1 MPLTQS
7 REITAA
13 SRLENVRYAIRDLAC
28 VADEV
33 VKQGH
38 KILPLNIGDPLNFDF
53 QTPAH
58 LIEAV
63 HKAMLD
69 GKNGYAPS
77 SGIKPA
83 LEAIRGEAARK
94 GITNI
99 QDVFVTSG
107 VSESVDVCLTALLN
121 PGEDV
126 LTPCPDYPL
135 YSAVLAKLDIGL
147 NTYYLNEE
155 DGWQPDLDDIKR
167 KITSRTR
174 GIVLINPNNPTG
186 SVCTRR
192 MLEDVAELA
201 RRHNLVIFADEIYDK
216 LIMDEDQ
223 HISLAAVA
231 PDVPVVTFGGLSKN
245 YLAPG
250 WRIGWG
256 IISGD
261 AAVVKPY
268 VEGVNKLLRARLC
281 ANHPEQYAIQP
292 ALEGSQDHLIEV
304 KKKLRSRRD
313 LTVEWCNSTPR
324 VSCVSPRGA
333 FYAYPKLDIP
343 EGDDVFVKELLLQ
356 KHVLVVHGSGFG
368 QKPGTKHFRIVFLPD
383 EKTLTSAYAGIAEFI
398 QERYGKSLSPQR
410 T

>member
-7 REITAA
+7 REISAA

-63 HKAMLD
+63 YKAMRD

-83 LEAIRGEAARK
+83 LDAIRGEAARK
-94 GITNI
+94 GITSI

-107 VSESVDVCLTALLN
+107 VSESVDICLTALLN

-126 LTPCPDYPL
+126 LTPSPDYPL
-135 YSAVLAKLDIGL
+135 YSAVLAKLDIPL

-167 KITSRTR
+167 KITPRTR

-186 SVCTRR
+186 SVCTRK
-192 MLEDVAELA
+192 MLEDIADLA

-216 LIMDEDQ
+216 LIMDDDQ
-223 HISLAAVA
+223 HLSLAAVA

-256 IISGD
+256 VISGD
-261 AAVVKPY
+261 PGVVKPY
-268 VEGVNKLLRARLC
+268 VEGVNKLLRSRLC
-281 ANHPEQYAIQP
+281 ANHPEQYAIKP
-292 ALEGSQDHLIEV
+292 ALEGPQDHLIEV
-304 KKKLRSRRD
+304 IKKLRSRRD
-313 LTVEWCNSTPR
+313 LTVNWCNSTPR

-383 EKTLTSAYAGIAEFI
+383 EKTLTHAYAGIAEFM
-398 QERYGKSLSPQR
+398 QERYGKSL
-410 T
+410 